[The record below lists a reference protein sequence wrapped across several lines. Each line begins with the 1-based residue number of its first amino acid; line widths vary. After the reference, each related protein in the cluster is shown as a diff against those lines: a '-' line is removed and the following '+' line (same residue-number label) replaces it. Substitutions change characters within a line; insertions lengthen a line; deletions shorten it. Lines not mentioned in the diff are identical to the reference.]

1 MRARSTLRSG
11 VVACTSSATSAR
23 LTASRSPSVSAG
35 VPQRIMS
42 SSGTGALTRGGDD
55 GVAPRRVRQPD
66 RPRAVEAG
74 RHVDA
79 AGGHRRVADAS
90 AEDLL
95 DRRRERTAEHDVADL
110 HHRLVEEGP
119 HASFIGAAGPR
130 SVLEVRATAHTI
142 VPMSATALYEKLGVF
157 YLGKPFD
164 LATNTLGSEPVLYD
178 SKDLVTHAV
187 IVGMTGSGK
196 TGLGLSLIEE
206 AAIDGVPVLAI
217 DPKGDLGNLLL
228 TFPNLA
234 AGDFKPWVDPDE
246 ATRRGMSVDAF
257 AEQEAASWKKGLEAW
272 GQDGERI
279 ARLRANADFTIYTP
293 GSRAGRPVSILES
306 FNAPSE
312 AEREDT
318 ERMAEA
324 VTTTAT
330 SVLTLLGVDA
340 DPVQSREHILLSA
353 VLNDAWCKG
362 ENLDLAAII
371 HRIQQPPFTRV
382 GVLDLEAFFPEKDRF
397 ALAMRVN
404 GLLAAP
410 SFALWLEGEPLDIAT
425 MLYTPEGKPR
435 VAIVSVAHLSD
446 QERMFFLTLLLN
458 RVVSWMRSQSGTS
471 SLRAM
476 LYLDEVAGYM
486 PPVANPPS
494 KQALLLLMKQAR
506 AFGLGVVLATQ
517 NPIDIDYKGLS
528 NAGTWFL
535 GRLQTERDKA
545 RLLDGLEGALQGQG
559 QTFDRGETERILSSL
574 QKRTFFLHN
583 VHEDG
588 PVIFQTRWAMSVPAR
603 AADEGPD
610 QAAVAA
616 GTGRGKGHAAG
627 VGRSPTD
634 HGGRR
639 QRRSGRRSRATGRS
653 RRGRL
658 RAAAPPVLPPQIEQF
673 FAPAR
678 ASAAPLEYEPALFAK
693 ASVRFV
699 DTKRGVDVAHDV
711 VKLVPF
717 GSGAVVVDW
726 ASAEDTDVEPAD
738 LETAP
743 AGPATFGALPAAAAK
758 ASSYAAWMKDFART
772 LQQEQV
778 LTLFF
783 DAATE
788 LSSEPDETEAAFRAR
803 ATLRDRET
811 RDAEKERLRQK
822 FAPKIATLTERIRRA
837 EQQVQAQAQQAS
849 DAKLQTGISVL
860 GTIAGALFGR
870 KTISA
875 GTLGKATTAARGM
888 GRTMRESSDV
898 TRAQETADT
907 YKAQLKEIEAD
918 IEAEVAGLEAGAAPP
933 TRPFATVEIRPKK
946 THVTPERVVLVWRPV

>member
-1 MRARSTLRSG
+1 MT
-11 VVACTSSATSAR
+11 
-23 LTASRSPSVSAG
+23 
-35 VPQRIMS
+35 
-42 SSGTGALTRGGDD
+42 
-55 GVAPRRVRQPD
+55 
-66 RPRAVEAG
+66 
-74 RHVDA
+74 
-79 AGGHRRVADAS
+79 
-90 AEDLL
+90 
-95 DRRRERTAEHDVADL
+95 
-110 HHRLVEEGP
+110 
-119 HASFIGAAGPR
+119 
-130 SVLEVRATAHTI
+130 
-142 VPMSATALYEKLGVF
+142 ATALYEKLGVF

-164 LATNTLGSEPVLYD
+164 LATNTLGTEPVLYD

-228 TFPNLA
+228 TFPDLA
-234 AGDFKPWVDPDE
+234 AGDFKPWVDADE
-246 ATRRGMSVDAF
+246 AARKGITVDAF

-279 ARLRANADFTIYTP
+279 ARLRNTADFTIYTP

-312 AEREDT
+312 DEREDS

-371 HRIQQPPFTRV
+371 HRIQQPPFARV
-382 GVLDLEAFFPEKDRF
+382 GVLDLEAFYPEKDRF

-410 SFALWLEGEPLDIAT
+410 SFALWLEGEPLDIAK

-446 QERMFFLTLLLN
+446 SERMFFLTLLLN

-559 QTFDRGETERILSSL
+559 HTFDRGETERILSSL
-574 QKRTFFLHN
+574 QKRTFFLHD
-583 VHEDG
+583 VHEDH
-588 PVIFQTRWAMSVPAR
+588 PVIFQTRWAMSYLRGPLTKDQIRLLTPKAAPAPEKPSPVADAPPPIPAR
-603 AADEGPD
+603 RSAASAE
-610 QAAVAA
+610 ASA
-616 GTGRGKGHAAG
+616 GT
-627 VGRSPTD
+627 VPS
-634 HGGRR
+634 
-639 QRRSGRRSRATGRS
+639 
-653 RRGRL
+653 
-658 RAAAPPVLPPQIEQF
+658 APPVLPPQVAQF

-678 ASAAPLEYEPALFAK
+678 PGLMTLAYEPMLFAK

-699 DTKRGVDVAHDV
+699 DAKRGVDVARDV
-711 VKLVPF
+711 TKLVQF
-717 GSGAVVVDW
+717 GSGAVLVDW
-726 ASAEDTDVEPAD
+726 ASAEDADIDAAD

-743 AGPATFGALPAAAAK
+743 AGRATFEPLPPAAAK
-758 ASSYAAWMKDFART
+758 ATSYATWQKEFARW

-778 LTLFF
+778 LSIFF
-783 DAATE
+783 DPATE
-788 LSSEPDETEAAFRAR
+788 LSSQPDETEAAFRAR
-803 ATLRDRET
+803 VNLKDREA

-822 FAPKIATLTERIRRA
+822 FAPKVATLTERIRRA
-837 EQQVQAQAQQAS
+837 EQAKQVQEQQAS
-849 DAKLQTGISVL
+849 EAKVQTGISVL

-870 KTISA
+870 KAMSM

-888 GRTMRESSDV
+888 GRSMRESSDV
-898 TRAQETADT
+898 GRANETLET
-907 YKAQLKEIEAD
+907 YKAQLQELEHD
-918 IEAEVAGLEAGAAPP
+918 VEAEIAGLEAGAAPA
-933 TRPFATVEIRPKK
+933 TRPFTAIEIRPKK
-946 THVTPERVVLVWRPV
+946 THVVPERVVLVWRSA

>member
-1 MRARSTLRSG
+1 
-11 VVACTSSATSAR
+11 
-23 LTASRSPSVSAG
+23 
-35 VPQRIMS
+35 
-42 SSGTGALTRGGDD
+42 
-55 GVAPRRVRQPD
+55 
-66 RPRAVEAG
+66 
-74 RHVDA
+74 
-79 AGGHRRVADAS
+79 
-90 AEDLL
+90 
-95 DRRRERTAEHDVADL
+95 
-110 HHRLVEEGP
+110 
-119 HASFIGAAGPR
+119 
-130 SVLEVRATAHTI
+130 
-142 VPMSATALYEKLGVF
+142 MSATALYERLGVF

-164 LATNTLGSEPVLYD
+164 LATNSLGSAPVLYD

-206 AAIDGVPVLAI
+206 AAMDGVPVLAI

-228 TFPNLA
+228 TFPDLSPA
-234 AGDFKPWVDPDE
+234 DFKPWVDPDE
-246 ATRRGMSVDAF
+246 ANRRGVTVDAF
-257 AEQEAASWKKGLEAW
+257 AELEAASWKKGLEAW
-272 GQDGERI
+272 DQDGERI
-279 ARLRANADFTIYTP
+279 ARLRATADFTIYTP
-293 GSRAGRPVSILES
+293 GSRAGRMVSILES

-371 HRIQQPPFTRV
+371 HRIQQPPFARV

-410 SFALWLEGEPLDIAT
+410 SFALWLEGEPLDVAT

-458 RVVSWMRSQSGTS
+458 RVVSWMRAQSGTS

-545 RLLDGLEGALQGQG
+545 RLLDGLEGALSGQG

-574 QKRTFFLHN
+574 QKRTFFLHD

-588 PVIFQTRWAMSVPAR
+588 PVIFQTRWAMSYLRGPLTKDQIKLLSPA
-603 AADEGPD
+603 
-610 QAAVAA
+610 
-616 GTGRGKGHAAG
+616 AAG
-627 VGRSPTD
+627 VAKAPPTS
-634 HGGRR
+634 
-639 QRRSGRRSRATGRS
+639 SGAARPTMAAGSSGVADAAPARPVSRPATAS
-653 RRGRL
+653 E
-658 RAAAPPVLPPQIEQF
+658 AAAPPVLPPQIEQF
-673 FAPAR
+673 FAPSP

-693 ASVRFV
+693 ACVRFV

-726 ASAEDTDVEPAD
+726 ASAQDTDIEPAD

-743 AGPATFGALPAAAAK
+743 AGPATFGTLPAAAAK
-758 ASSYAAWMKDFART
+758 ASSYAAWMKAFART

-778 LTLFF
+778 LTLLF

-788 LSSEPDETEAAFRAR
+788 LSSQPDETEAAFRAR
-803 ATLRDRET
+803 VALKGRET

-822 FAPKIATLTERIRRA
+822 FAPKIAALTERIRRA
-837 EQQVQAQAQQAS
+837 EHKVQQQEQQAS

-888 GRTMRESSDV
+888 GRTIRESSDV
-898 TRAQETADT
+898 KRAEEDRETYRAQ
-907 YKAQLKEIEAD
+907 LREIEAD
-918 IEAEVAGLEAGAAPP
+918 IEAEIAGVEAGAAPP
-933 TRPFATVEIRPKK
+933 ARPFTTLEIRPRK

>member
-1 MRARSTLRSG
+1 
-11 VVACTSSATSAR
+11 
-23 LTASRSPSVSAG
+23 
-35 VPQRIMS
+35 
-42 SSGTGALTRGGDD
+42 
-55 GVAPRRVRQPD
+55 
-66 RPRAVEAG
+66 
-74 RHVDA
+74 
-79 AGGHRRVADAS
+79 
-90 AEDLL
+90 
-95 DRRRERTAEHDVADL
+95 
-110 HHRLVEEGP
+110 
-119 HASFIGAAGPR
+119 
-130 SVLEVRATAHTI
+130 
-142 VPMSATALYEKLGVF
+142 MSATALYEKLGVF

-206 AAIDGVPVLAI
+206 AAMDGVPVLAI

-234 AGDFKPWVDPDE
+234 PGDFKPWVDPDE
-246 ATRRGMSVDAF
+246 ANRRGVTVDAF

-279 ARLRANADFTIYTP
+279 ARLRANADFAIYTP

-306 FNAPSE
+306 FNAPAE

-435 VAIVSVAHLSD
+435 VAIVSIAHLSD

-458 RVVSWMRSQSGTS
+458 RVVSWMRAQSGTS

-545 RLLDGLEGALQGQG
+545 RLLDGLEGALSGQG
-559 QTFDRGETERILSSL
+559 ATFDRGETERILSSL
-574 QKRTFFLHN
+574 QKRTFFLHD

-588 PVIFQTRWAMSVPAR
+588 PVIFQTRWAMSYLRGPLTKDQIKLLSPAPPWPRPRRLRR
-603 AADEGPD
+603 APPRPT
-610 QAAVAA
+610 AAAGGSGVAA
-616 GTGRGKGHAAG
+616 C
-627 VGRSPTD
+627 
-634 HGGRR
+634 
-639 QRRSGRRSRATGRS
+639 RSRAAGRLARRPHPKRRRRRCCRRRSSSSS
-653 RRGRL
+653 RRR
-658 RAAAPPVLPPQIEQF
+658 
-673 FAPAR
+673 APAR
-678 ASAAPLEYEPALFAK
+678 RRSSTSRRCSPRRPCASSTRSAA
-693 ASVRFV
+693 S
-699 DTKRGVDVAHDV
+699 T
-711 VKLVPF
+711 
-717 GSGAVVVDW
+717 S
-726 ASAEDTDVEPAD
+726 
-738 LETAP
+738 
-743 AGPATFGALPAAAAK
+743 
-758 ASSYAAWMKDFART
+758 RT
-772 LQQEQV
+772 
-778 LTLFF
+778 T
-783 DAATE
+783 
-788 LSSEPDETEAAFRAR
+788 
-803 ATLRDRET
+803 
-811 RDAEKERLRQK
+811 
-822 FAPKIATLTERIRRA
+822 
-837 EQQVQAQAQQAS
+837 
-849 DAKLQTGISVL
+849 
-860 GTIAGALFGR
+860 
-870 KTISA
+870 
-875 GTLGKATTAARGM
+875 
-888 GRTMRESSDV
+888 
-898 TRAQETADT
+898 
-907 YKAQLKEIEAD
+907 
-918 IEAEVAGLEAGAAPP
+918 
-933 TRPFATVEIRPKK
+933 
-946 THVTPERVVLVWRPV
+946 W

>member
-1 MRARSTLRSG
+1 M
-11 VVACTSSATSAR
+11 
-23 LTASRSPSVSAG
+23 
-35 VPQRIMS
+35 
-42 SSGTGALTRGGDD
+42 
-55 GVAPRRVRQPD
+55 
-66 RPRAVEAG
+66 
-74 RHVDA
+74 A
-79 AGGHRRVADAS
+79 A
-90 AEDLL
+90 
-95 DRRRERTAEHDVADL
+95 
-110 HHRLVEEGP
+110 
-119 HASFIGAAGPR
+119 
-130 SVLEVRATAHTI
+130 
-142 VPMSATALYEKLGVF
+142 SATALYEKLGVF

-196 TGLGLSLIEE
+196 TGLGVSLIEE
-206 AAIDGVPVLAI
+206 AAMDGVPVLAI

-228 TFPNLA
+228 TFPDLA
-234 AGDFKPWVDPDE
+234 PGDFKPWVEPDE
-246 ATRRGMSVDAF
+246 AARKGVTVDAF
-257 AEQEAASWKKGLEAW
+257 AEQEAATWKKGLEAW

-279 ARLRANADFTIYTP
+279 ARLRAKADFAIYTP

-306 FNAPSE
+306 FNAPAE
-312 AEREDT
+312 AERDDT

-371 HRIQQPPFTRV
+371 HRIQHPPFTRV
-382 GVLDLEAFFPEKDRF
+382 GVLDLEAFYPEKDRF

-410 SFALWLEGEPLDIAT
+410 SFGLWLEGEPLDIAR

-435 VAIVSVAHLSD
+435 VAVVSIAHLSD

-458 RVVSWMRSQSGTS
+458 RVVSWMRTQSGTS

-545 RLLDGLEGALQGQG
+545 RLLDGLEGALTGQG
-559 QTFDRGETERILSSL
+559 ATFDRGETERILSSL
-574 QKRTFFLHN
+574 QKRTFFLHD
-583 VHEDG
+583 VHEDH
-588 PVIFQTRWAMSVPAR
+588 PVIFQTRWAMSYLRGPLTKDQIKLLTPAAAKAAPPPPPLPAASSAAAGTATATASAGRSASAPAR
-603 AADEGPD
+603 AA
-610 QAAVAA
+610 ASASA
-616 GTGRGKGHAAG
+616 
-627 VGRSPTD
+627 
-634 HGGRR
+634 
-639 QRRSGRRSRATGRS
+639 SGSVVS
-653 RRGRL
+653 
-658 RAAAPPVLPPQIEQF
+658 APPVLPPQVEQF

-678 ASAAPLEYEPALFAK
+678 PGLMTLAYEPMLFAK

-699 DTKRGVDVAHDV
+699 DPKRGVDVARDV
-711 VKLVPF
+711 TKLVQF
-717 GSGAVVVDW
+717 GSGAVLVDW
-726 ASAEDTDVEPAD
+726 ASAEDADIDAAD

-743 AGPATFGALPAAAAK
+743 AGPATFAPLPPAAAK
-758 ASSYAAWMKDFART
+758 AASYGTWQKEFARW
-772 LQQEQV
+772 LQQDQV
-778 LTLFF
+778 LSIFF
-783 DAATE
+783 DAATGLTSQPE
-788 LSSEPDETEAAFRAR
+788 ETEAAFRAR
-803 ATLRDRET
+803 VNLKDREG

-822 FAPKIATLTERIRRA
+822 FAPKVATLTERIRRA
-837 EQQVQAQAQQAS
+837 EQAKQVQEQQAS
-849 DAKLQTGISVL
+849 EAKIQTGISVL

-870 KTISA
+870 KAVSI

-888 GRTMRESSDV
+888 GRSMRESSDV
-898 TRAQETADT
+898 GRANETLET
-907 YKAQLKEIEAD
+907 YKAQLQELEHD
-918 IEAEVAGLEAGAAPP
+918 IEAEIAGLEAGAAPP
-933 TRPFATVEIRPKK
+933 SRAFTAIEIRPKK
-946 THVTPERVVLVWRPV
+946 THVTPERVVLIWRP

>member
-1 MRARSTLRSG
+1 MCSQWTRPAPRAWSSYDRVDRVERLDVEVGVVRELVVEHRLRPEHAGRVIDGDEPVEPHQQKCSQRSRYLRARSTLRSG
-11 VVACTSSATSAR
+11 VVACTSSATSAPADGFT
-23 LTASRSPSVSAG
+23 LAVG
-35 VPQRIMS
+35 QRRRAPADHVRV
-42 SSGTGALTRGGDD
+42 GHGRVARGGDD
-55 GVAPRRVRQPD
+55 QRRPTSRCVSRTAHGLSKPAGH
-66 RPRAVEAG
+66 AVGAARG
-74 RHVDA
+74 HVL
-79 AGGHRRVADAS
+79 RRRR
-90 AEDLL
+90 EREHLL
-95 DRRRERTAEHDVADL
+95 DRRRERTAEADVAVL
-110 HHRLVEEGP
+110 HHRLVEERP
-119 HASFIGAAGPR
+119 HASYIGAAGFRGVP
-130 SVLEVRATAHTI
+130 EVRATAHTI
-142 VPMSATALYEKLGVF
+142 VSMSATALYEKLGVF

-206 AAIDGVPVLAI
+206 AAMDGVPVLAI

-234 AGDFKPWVDPDE
+234 PGDFKPWVDADE
-246 ATRRGMSVDAF
+246 ANRRGVTVDAF

-272 GQDGERI
+272 GQDGARI
-279 ARLRANADFTIYTP
+279 ARLRANADFAIYTP

-340 DPVQSREHILLSA
+340 DPVQSREHILLAA

-458 RVVSWMRSQSGTS
+458 RVVSWMRAQSGTS

-545 RLLDGLEGALQGQG
+545 RLLDGLEGALTGQG
-559 QTFDRGETERILSSL
+559 ATFDRGETERILSSL
-574 QKRTFFLHN
+574 QKRTFFLHD

-588 PVIFQTRWAMSVPAR
+588 PVIFQTRWAMSYLRGPLTKDQIKLLSPAAPAWQRPRRLRRALPDRPRRPAR
-603 AADEGPD
+603 SGVADAAPARP
-610 QAAVAA
+610 AARPAA
-616 GTGRGKGHAAG
+616 A
-627 VGRSPTD
+627 SE
-634 HGGRR
+634 
-639 QRRSGRRSRATGRS
+639 
-653 RRGRL
+653 
-658 RAAAPPVLPPQIEQF
+658 AAAPPVLPPQIEQF

-693 ASVRFV
+693 ASRALRRHEARRRRRARRGEAGAVRLGRRGRRLGV
-699 DTKRGVDVAHDV
+699 RGGHRHRARRSRDRARGAGDVRGAAGGGGEGVQLCGVDEGLRADAAAGAGADAVLRRGD
-711 VKLVPF
+711 
-717 GSGAVVVDW
+717 GAVVG
-726 ASAEDTDVEPAD
+726 SRTRRRRRS
-738 LETAP
+738 AP
-743 AGPATFGALPAAAAK
+743 ASP
-758 ASSYAAWMKDFART
+758 
-772 LQQEQV
+772 
-778 LTLFF
+778 
-783 DAATE
+783 
-788 LSSEPDETEAAFRAR
+788 
-803 ATLRDRET
+803 
-811 RDAEKERLRQK
+811 
-822 FAPKIATLTERIRRA
+822 
-837 EQQVQAQAQQAS
+837 
-849 DAKLQTGISVL
+849 
-860 GTIAGALFGR
+860 
-870 KTISA
+870 
-875 GTLGKATTAARGM
+875 
-888 GRTMRESSDV
+888 
-898 TRAQETADT
+898 
-907 YKAQLKEIEAD
+907 
-918 IEAEVAGLEAGAAPP
+918 
-933 TRPFATVEIRPKK
+933 
-946 THVTPERVVLVWRPV
+946 